1 MNMKMKVSHPK
12 YKKNRKKNKQKK
24 KKNGKMPTMKENT
37 EFLFFK

>member
-12 YKKNRKKNKQKK
+12 YKKKPKKNKQKK
-24 KKNGKMPTMKENT
+24 KNGKMHTMKENT